1 MEMTYIRTTVLADFP
16 TYILNGQVLSG
27 KEKYLLNSSHEKL
40 KNKVAL
46 KQMSTIV
53 NLSLPRTNE

>member
-1 MEMTYIRTTVLADFP
+1 MTYIRTTVLADFP
-16 TYILNGQVLSG
+16 TYTLNGQVLSC

-46 KQMSTIV
+46 KQISTIV

>member
-1 MEMTYIRTTVLADFP
+1 MAYIRTTILGYFL
-16 TYILNGQVLSG
+16 TYTLNGQVLWG

-40 KNKVAL
+40 KNKVDL

-53 NLSLPRTNE
+53 NLSLPRTNK